1 MSGFSPSGPGG
12 SVLLKVGCCS
22 GEVRA
27 QVAAHHKGEA
37 RMPGVVILGAH
48 MTRGRVPYNRKA
60 WLMRKQGTPFLGM
73 MRVARDLSLLA
84 SQGSGFI

>member
-1 MSGFSPSGPGG
+1 
-12 SVLLKVGCCS
+12 
-22 GEVRA
+22 
-27 QVAAHHKGEA
+27 
-37 RMPGVVILGAH
+37 MPGVVILGAH